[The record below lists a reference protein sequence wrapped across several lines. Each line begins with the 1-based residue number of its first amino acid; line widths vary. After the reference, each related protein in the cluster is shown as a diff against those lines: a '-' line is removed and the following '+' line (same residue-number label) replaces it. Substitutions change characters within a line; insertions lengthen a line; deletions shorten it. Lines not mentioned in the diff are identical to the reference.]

1 MQHRHAVHRR
11 FAGVALVCA
20 LALVACA
27 DPAPHTDATAPLSP
41 ATAAEAAGF
50 TAPVPALMGL
60 LTGRPF
66 DAERG
71 CWPSDL
77 AADGAVHEICLRPGL
92 PASRPQDGRER
103 VFLHAY
109 ALPESGRRRGVFAA
123 IVAESATEGGWRA
136 VAKLRGLPAGNE
148 GDCGC
153 SDAEL
158 RRMGRDRWGWVFAA
172 RDGGQ
177 RRFHAVM
184 SSSAG
189 LSQVA
194 RVPVP
199 EDGIDGLRHRV
210 EFDVRDENAEAFALL
225 HVVLRGVQPV
235 DVRTHPFDTA
245 LGRYFET
252 PVRPGG

>member
-1 MQHRHAVHRR
+1 
-11 FAGVALVCA
+11 
-20 LALVACA
+20 
-27 DPAPHTDATAPLSP
+27 
-41 ATAAEAAGF
+41 
-50 TAPVPALMGL
+50 
-60 LTGRPF
+60 
-66 DAERG
+66 
-71 CWPSDL
+71 
-77 AADGAVHEICLRPGL
+77 
-92 PASRPQDGRER
+92 
-103 VFLHAY
+103 
-109 ALPESGRRRGVFAA
+109 
-123 IVAESATEGGWRA
+123 
-136 VAKLRGLPAGNE
+136 
-148 GDCGC
+148 
-153 SDAEL
+153 
-158 RRMGRDRWGWVFAA
+158 
-172 RDGGQ
+172 
-177 RRFHAVM
+177 M